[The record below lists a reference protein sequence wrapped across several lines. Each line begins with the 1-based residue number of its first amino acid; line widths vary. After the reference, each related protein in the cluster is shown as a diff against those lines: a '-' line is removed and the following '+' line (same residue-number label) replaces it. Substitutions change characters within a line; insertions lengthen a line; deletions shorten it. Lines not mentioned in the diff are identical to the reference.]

1 MTTHKPASD
10 LLPIASDVLPKSAK
24 VIRLPRPSKARQA
37 PVPTRITKATIGKLA
52 CPPGQKEAFYW
63 DGEISGLGLRV
74 YPSGRK
80 TWVLQYRDA
89 GGRTR
94 RHPIGQASA
103 IDPAAARKLASDL
116 LTRVAGGA
124 NPSVERRQTR
134 KAATVGD
141 IFEVYLVHAE
151 KEQRPSSFD
160 QIRRNLR
167 KYAARLHREAVADI
181 DRAAVSRLHQLL
193 GADAGRVQAN
203 RVLASL
209 SVAWV
214 WALRTGLVG
223 GDNPAAYVPKFS
235 EKPRE
240 RVLSTDE
247 LRLIWRCTAGQSRH
261 DQIVRMLLFTACR
274 RQEIGGMRWGEIE
287 GDVLVVPA
295 ARMKRGRPHEVP
307 LTPLA
312 LAQLPERDGDGC
324 VFSASEDGFEG
335 WSGAKKALDRRIADL
350 AAPLPAWGVH
360 DLRRTFSTMAHERG
374 LAEPHIIE
382 AVLAHEGAQ
391 SGVAGVYNRAAYREQ
406 KRAALSAWAGLVA
419 DIVRD

>member
-1 MTTHKPASD
+1 MMPLKSASD
-10 LLPIASDVLPKSAK
+10 LLPTASDVLPKSAK
-24 VIRLPRPSKARQA
+24 VIRLPRPAKARQA
-37 PVPTRITKATIGKLA
+37 AVIRITKATIGKLA

-80 TWVLQYRDA
+80 SWVLQYRDA

-103 IDPAAARKLASDL
+103 IDPAAARKLAGDL

-124 NPSVERRQTR
+124 NPSVERRQAR

-141 IFEVYLVHAE
+141 IFEAYLTHAE

-160 QIRRNLR
+160 QTRRNLR
-167 KYAARLHREAVADI
+167 KYGARLHREAVTEI
-181 DRAAVSRLHQLL
+181 DRAAVSRLHQIL
-193 GADAGRVQAN
+193 GTEVGRVQAN

-209 SVAWV
+209 SAAWV

-223 GDNPAAYVPKFS
+223 GDNPAAHVPKFS
-235 EKPRE
+235 EKARE
-240 RVLSTDE
+240 RVLAPDE
-247 LRLIWRCTAGQSRH
+247 LRLIWRCTDSQHSFDR
-261 DQIVRMLLFTACR
+261 IVRMLLLTACR
-274 RQEIGGMRWGEIE
+274 RQEIGGMRWIEIE

-295 ARMKRGRPHEVP
+295 ARMKSGRPHEVP

-312 LAQLPERDGDGC
+312 LAQLPERGGDGC
-324 VFSASEDGFEG
+324 IFSSGDVGFEG
-335 WSGAKKALDRRIADL
+335 WSGAKKTLERRIADL
-350 AAPLPAWGVH
+350 AGPLPAWGLH

-382 AVLAHEGAQ
+382 AVLAHEGAK
-391 SGVAGVYNRAAYREQ
+391 SGVAGVYNRAAYRDQ
-406 KRAALSAWAGLVA
+406 KRAALNTWAEVISE
-419 DIVRD
+419 IVRD